1 MSINKSQ
8 AIRDSSKKLKTTS
21 PKAIIADLKKQ
32 RIVVV
37 PAMVS
42 QVLKAASIRDRKP
55 LKDDGVAVGDLIE
68 AKKFAKKCGGIDAAI
83 KALETLKVVSD

>member
-1 MSINKSQ
+1 MPANKSQ

-21 PKAIIADLKKQ
+21 PKAIIADLKKK

-42 QVLKAASIRDRKP
+42 QVLKAEADRNRKP
-55 LKDDGVAVGDLIE
+55 AKGDGVAVTDLVE
-68 AKKFAKKCGGIDAAI
+68 AKKFARKVGGIDAAI
-83 KALETLKVVSD
+83 KVLETLKVVSN